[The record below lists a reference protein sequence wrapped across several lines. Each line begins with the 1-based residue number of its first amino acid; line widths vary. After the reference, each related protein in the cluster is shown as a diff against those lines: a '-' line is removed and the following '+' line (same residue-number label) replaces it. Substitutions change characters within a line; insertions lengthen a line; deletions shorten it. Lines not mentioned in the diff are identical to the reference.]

1 MQRLRSAAALALVL
15 GAIAVSGCNRAPDA
29 APNAS
34 TSPGSSASSQ
44 PPTTSDGAKAPDAV
58 LRSSTDDAAVTAKVK
73 AALLGSDGIKGTDI
87 AVDTI
92 EGTVILTG
100 KVADETQVKRA
111 AEIAARVEGVRNVD
125 NRLLV
130 ASS

>member
-1 MQRLRSAAALALVL
+1 MQTVRSAAALALVL
-15 GAIAVSGCNRAPDA
+15 SAIAVSGCNRAPDA
-29 APNAS
+29 ASNAS
-34 TSPGSSASSQ
+34 APAGPTATSQ
-44 PPTTSDGAKAPDAV
+44 PPTTSNGAKAPESV

-73 AALLGSDGIKGTDI
+73 EALLGSDGIKGTDI
-87 AVDTI
+87 TVDTI

-111 AEIAARVEGVRNVD
+111 AEIAARIEGVRNVD

-130 ASS
+130 TSS